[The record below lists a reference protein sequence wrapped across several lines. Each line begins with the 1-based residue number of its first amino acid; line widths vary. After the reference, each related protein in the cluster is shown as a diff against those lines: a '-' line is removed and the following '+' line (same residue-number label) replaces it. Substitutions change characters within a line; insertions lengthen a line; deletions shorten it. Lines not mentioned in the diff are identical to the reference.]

1 MAFPWAAVGL
11 GLLGI
16 GQSAVQG
23 NAQQRATQE
32 ANAQAEERAEAQYER
47 AKKEWRIDYET
58 RRTNYV
64 WDVAKQE
71 AQKFVERQNKADY
84 ETRQSQLITSATKNL
99 EVNTAAIKDKFIV
112 EEALRKDQV
121 NLELGYQQAE
131 LAATTNEQLRIYM
144 KNIQDRGLEADA
156 LVSRSENEGQQ
167 LLAEITFG
175 FQQETLERDIANV
188 AAVVGA
194 SSTRAAASQRQ
205 GSGSSSRRLALNQIQ
220 ELGRTYGLMENRN
233 RNRQARVGL
242 LNSSMQGERA
252 NQLARFAL
260 DSQDNTNRMK
270 YVSDKYARD
279 AGYNLDVFK
288 DLTMPSFDLANKQGK
303 RELESLY
310 IQTQGRIDEASQ
322 PFRESIWFDPLEPI
336 AGLKPEYLAPT
347 KIYEPSGLDI
357 GLNAL
362 GAGIN
367 GAMSASYTKPGG
379 GLGFF

>member
-1 MAFPWAAVGL
+1 MAFPFAAVGL

-16 GQSAVQG
+16 GTSVVQG
-23 NAQQRATQE
+23 NSQKRAAQD

-47 AKKEWRIDYET
+47 AEKEWRIDYET
-58 RRTNYV
+58 RKANYL

-71 AQKFVERQNKADY
+71 AQKFTERQSKADY
-84 ETRQSQLITSATKNL
+84 ENRQSQLITSATRNL
-99 EVNTAAIKDKFIV
+99 EVNTAAIKDKYIV

-131 LAATTNEQLRIYM
+131 LAATSNEQLRIYM
-144 KNIQDRGLEADA
+144 KNIQDRGLEANA
-156 LVSRSENEGQQ
+156 LVSRSENEAQQ
-167 LLAEITFG
+167 LQAEITLG
-175 FQQETLERDIANV
+175 FQQESLERDIANV
-188 AAVVGA
+188 AAVVGE
-194 SSTRAAASQRQ
+194 SSARAAASQRQ
-205 GSGSSSRRLALNQIQ
+205 GGGSSSRRLALNQIQ
-220 ELGRTYGLMENRN
+220 ALGRTYGLMENRN
-233 RNRQARVGL
+233 RSRQARVGL
-242 LNSSMQGERA
+242 LNSSIQGERA
-252 NQLARFAL
+252 TQLARYAL

-270 YVSDKYARD
+270 YVSGKYTRD

-288 DLTMPSFDLANKQGK
+288 DLTMPSFDLANRQGK

-322 PFRESIWFDPLEPI
+322 PFRESIWFDPIEPI
-336 AGLKPEYLAPT
+336 AGLKPEYMAPT
-347 KIYEPSGLDI
+347 KVYEPSGLDI

-367 GAMSASYTKPGG
+367 GAMSASYQKPGG